1 MKQKDSNVDWIF
13 VVEEDEATREDLE
26 TEEQHAVIGNDD
38 PTVRTAALPDH
49 GLDSAV
55 HDVRPFVRAPTADA

>member
-1 MKQKDSNVDWIF
+1 MSKKDAPVDWIF
-13 VVEEDEATREDLE
+13 VVEEEDATKDELE
-26 TEEQHAVIGNDD
+26 TEEQQQVIGNDD

-55 HDVRPFVRAPTADA
+55 HDLSYVRRAPTADA

>member
-1 MKQKDSNVDWIF
+1 MSKKDAPLEWIF
-13 VVEEDEATREDLE
+13 VEDDSQSGEE
-26 TEEQHAVIGNDD
+26 TEEQQAVIGNDD

-55 HDVRPFVRAPTADA
+55 HDLSHLRRAPTADA

>member
-1 MKQKDSNVDWIF
+1 MNQKDNVDWIF
-13 VVEEDEATREDLE
+13 VDEPDESTREDE
-26 TEEQHAVIGNDD
+26 TEEQQAVIGNDD

-55 HDVRPFVRAPTADA
+55 HDIRPFVRAPTADA

>member
-1 MKQKDSNVDWIF
+1 MSKKDPSLEWIF
-13 VVEEDEATREDLE
+13 VEEDEATREDLE
-26 TEEQHAVIGNDD
+26 TEEQQAVIGNDD

-55 HDVRPFVRAPTADA
+55 HDIAQLRRAPTADA